1 MPPHPGPGG
10 TKPGAGICQAAS
22 RRQPRAVS
30 SGERDARLT
39 ICLPPGRR
47 GSPPFCQ
54 PPQFK
59 RFPRR
64 RQNFSISSGALR
76 GFKASP
82 TILRSQRSGLS
93 LAGQRRTPRLTGS
106 AEPPAGQP
114 AGSFPS
120 LLPAAPPPAPRSG
133 GARLPPRTG
142 RGRWMSGGGQGRDGR
157 QEPPRAAGC
166 RQQNPRMTEATT
178 NTREEQAQGEERAR
192 EKSFAGTSL
201 LRGTCW
207 HCWACRTAC
216 TPKFKLQ
223 SITSDGFESLCQKP
237 LEDSTNARWR

>member
-1 MPPHPGPGG
+1 MVKESSAIGTSPTPGDARSAPHPGPGG

-22 RRQPRAVS
+22 RRQPRAGS

-166 RQQNPRMTEATT
+166 RQQP
-178 NTREEQAQGEERAR
+178 
-192 EKSFAGTSL
+192 
-201 LRGTCW
+201 
-207 HCWACRTAC
+207 
-216 TPKFKLQ
+216 
-223 SITSDGFESLCQKP
+223 
-237 LEDSTNARWR
+237 